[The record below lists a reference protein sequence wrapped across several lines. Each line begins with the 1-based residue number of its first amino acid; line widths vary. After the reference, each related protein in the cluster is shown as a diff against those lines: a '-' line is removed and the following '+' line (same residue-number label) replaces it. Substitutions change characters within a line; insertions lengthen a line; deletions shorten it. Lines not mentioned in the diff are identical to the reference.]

1 MAKILAFANQKGGV
15 AKTTTTLNIG
25 VGLSLKGF
33 KVLMIDLDSQASLTI
48 SAKLEPYN
56 FEKSIVSVLD
66 EVKVDYKAIQ
76 NLRENLDIITSRI
89 ELADLEMKLI
99 GRTVRET
106 ILKRALSEIEQN
118 YDYILIDCPPQLSI
132 LTINALTASDYVVIT
147 TKTDYLSYRG
157 LEQLNNT
164 IHSIK
169 ELINHRL
176 ELLGVVATLH
186 ESRQKDDKEIL
197 EALEDNFKV
206 LGIVPKMVAVKNAI
220 YEGKAVVEIEKD
232 NPVAVAYSKIVDRIL
247 EREIRNVI

>member
-15 AKTTTTLNIG
+15 AKTTTTFNIG
-25 VGLSLKGF
+25 VGLSKEGF

-66 EVKVDYKAIQ
+66 ETKVDFKTIQ

-164 IHSIK
+164 IYSIK
-169 ELINHRL
+169 ELINHKL

-186 ESRQKDDKEIL
+186 EPRQKDDKEIL
-197 EALEDNFKV
+197 KALEENFKV
-206 LGIVPKMVAVKNAI
+206 LGVVPKMVAVKNAI

-232 NPVAVAYSKIVDRIL
+232 NAVAIAYSHIVDKIL
-247 EREIRNVI
+247 EREIRNVV

>member
-15 AKTTTTLNIG
+15 AKTTTTFNIG
-25 VGLSLKGF
+25 VGLAQEGF

-66 EVKVDYKAIQ
+66 ETKVDNKTIQ
-76 NLRENLDIITSRI
+76 KLRENLDIITSRI

-132 LTINALTASDYVVIT
+132 LTINALTASDYVIIT

-169 ELINHRL
+169 ELINHKL

-186 ESRQKDDKEIL
+186 EARQKDDKEIL
-197 EALEDNFKV
+197 EALEADFKV
-206 LGIVPKMVAVKNAI
+206 LGVVPKMVAVKNAI

-232 NPVAVAYSKIVDRIL
+232 SAVAIAYSNIVDRIL